1 MSGNHYWV
9 YADVAADDG
18 IVRKFSYGVHMASY
32 YAAYT
37 DMLGRIRDAGL
48 RLVKHTIVAVTP
60 QSNVTTYEP
69 PSSHVAPTTTTTT
82 TTSDGRAWYEDTT
95 HITIIPDTKTQ
106 VESTWR

>member
-9 YADVAADDG
+9 YADGAADDG
-18 IVRKFSYGVHMASY
+18 IIRKFSYGVHMASY

-37 DMLGRIRDAGL
+37 DMLGRLRDAGL
-48 RLVKHTIVAVTP
+48 RLVKHTIVAVNP
-60 QSNVTTYEP
+60 QNNVTTYEP
-69 PSSHVAPTTTTTT
+69 PSSHVTTATA
-82 TTSDGRAWYEDTT
+82 SIGRAWYEDTT